1 MTEVNTMTDEVTHT
15 QIYERLC
22 AVEAKVDQLDKN
34 TQAVVTAFNAAAGA
48 FTVLEWLARAVKP
61 ILVIGAF
68 CGAIWLAIENKL
80 HQ

>member
-1 MTEVNTMTDEVTHT
+1 MTEEVTHS

-22 AVEAKVDQLDKN
+22 AVESKVDQLDKN
-34 TQAVVTAFNAAAGA
+34 TQAVVTAFNAASGA
-48 FTVLEWLARAVKP
+48 FVVLEWLARAVKP

-80 HQ
+80 HH

>member
-1 MTEVNTMTDEVTHT
+1 MEEVTHA

-22 AVEAKVDQLDKN
+22 AVEAKVDKLDKS
-34 TQAVVTAFNAAAGA
+34 TEAVVVAFNAAAGA

-61 ILVIGAF
+61 ILVIAAF